1 MDQVMKTL
9 VLTLFL
15 MHLLSASSQTWR
27 SVDVKGMN
35 PFSYTYSGGGTSNN
49 RYFRINPYNNEI
61 WLTHSDAI
69 QLLDNNGQ
77 YSYYNNSNTSLFP
90 ANASFRDFAFTADY
104 TFALSGNYGL
114 YQRTGNDWSLAIPFD
129 EGVNL
134 NYDVDTV
141 WCIRDG
147 ENYIKWQAG
156 LNSQSTVSVCSK
168 AISRNGLFWGGAQY
182 DAVFRVEDDQQYVLY
197 SPDTSKLMDW
207 GNWDMKFYPGTD
219 SLFVA
224 NNGGLAIADGS
235 TFVDSICASN
245 CMNMPLGKIL
255 EFEFDANKNIWALIG
270 NAGQYDKTGLAHYDV
285 ATKVWDQYYDE
296 NNSPILFGG
305 SKVSIEMDN
314 LGNLWVIDN
323 LFLWVLD
330 EGNAPAWVGIK
341 ENETISVSL
350 APNPTKDIFT
360 VSFEGN
366 TADYTLYEA
375 QGKLIQTSTILSGE
389 AISLS
394 DVQTGV
400 YFFEL
405 TTENGKTVKRVVK
418 N

>member
-1 MDQVMKTL
+1 MRTIMLILFSLQVL
-9 VLTLFL
+9 G
-15 MHLLSASSQTWR
+15 LSAQTWR
-27 SVDVKGMN
+27 SVDIKEMS
-35 PFSYTYSGGGTSNN
+35 PFAYTYSTSGGGSGDN
-49 RYFRINPYNNEI
+49 RYFRVNPYNNDI
-61 WLTHSDAI
+61 WLTYNEAI
-69 QLLDNNGQ
+69 QQLTGDGD
-77 YSYYNNSNTSLFP
+77 YFYYNNSNTPLFP
-90 ANASFRDFAFTADY
+90 TTADFRDFAFTSQY
-104 TFALSGNYGL
+104 TFALCANDGL
-114 YQRTGNDWSLAIPFD
+114 YQLNGLTWNLAIPFD

-134 NYDVDTV
+134 NYDADTV

-147 ENYIKWQAG
+147 ENYLKWYGG

-168 AISRNGLFWGGAQY
+168 AISKNGLFWGGAQY
-182 DAVFRVEDDQQYVLY
+182 DAVFRVEDDQQYILY

-224 NNGGLAIADGS
+224 NNAGFAIADGL
-235 TFVDSICASN
+235 TFVDSICATN
-245 CMNMPLGKIL
+245 CMNMPTGKIL
-255 EFEFDANKNIWALIG
+255 EFEFDADKNIWALIG
-270 NAGQYDKTGLAHYDV
+270 NTGLYVKTGLAHYNV
-285 ATKVWDQYYDE
+285 TTKVWDQYYDE
-296 NNSPILFGG
+296 NNSPINFV
-305 SKVSIEMDN
+305 SPKVSIEMDN

-350 APNPTKDIFT
+350 APNPTKDVFT

-366 TADYTLYEA
+366 AADYILYDA
-375 QGKLIQTSTILSGE
+375 QGKLIQTSTIISGE
-389 AISLS
+389 GVSLK
-394 DVQTGV
+394 DLENGI

-405 TTENGKTVKRVVK
+405 KTENGSTVKRVVK

>member
-1 MDQVMKTL
+1 
-9 VLTLFL
+9 
-15 MHLLSASSQTWR
+15 
-27 SVDVKGMN
+27 MN
-35 PFSYTYSGGGTSNN
+35 PFAYTYSGYGSLNN
-49 RYFRINPYNNEI
+49 RHFSINPYNNEI
-61 WLTHSDAI
+61 WLTHENTI
-69 QLLDNNGQ
+69 QLLTNDGD
-77 YSYYNNSNTSLFP
+77 YFYFNNSNTPLFP
-90 ANASFRDFAFTADY
+90 ANADFRDFAFTPEY
-104 TFALSGNYGL
+104 TFTISGNYGL
-114 YQRTGNDWSLAIPFD
+114 YQLDGNNWSLAISFD

-134 NYDVDTV
+134 AYDADSV
-141 WCIRDG
+141 WCIRTN
-147 ENYIKWQAG
+147 ENYMKWYG
-156 LNSQSTVSVCSK
+156 GFNSMGNYTGFRK
-168 AISRNGLFWGGAQY
+168 AISKNGDLWGGGEH
-182 DAVFRVEDDQQYVLY
+182 DGVVKLVNDQQYLY

-207 GNWDMKFYPGTD
+207 GNWDMKFYPETD
-219 SLFVA
+219 TLFVA
-224 NNGGLAIADGS
+224 NDAGFAIADGI
-235 TFVDSICASN
+235 TFVDSICTSN
-245 CMNMPLGKIL
+245 STNMPVGKIL

-270 NAGQYDKTGLAHYDV
+270 NAGLYDKTGLAHYDV

-350 APNPTKDIFT
+350 APNPTKDVFT

-366 TADYTLYEA
+366 TADYTLYDA
-375 QGKLIQTSTILSGE
+375 KGRLIRAAVVQTGE
-389 AISLS
+389 TISLEGL
-394 DVQTGV
+394 DEGV

-405 TTENGKTVKRVVK
+405 KTENGNTMKRVVK